1 MSTLLSLNVVQRI
14 LNEETE
20 VCGLS
25 LRLFVSW
32 EYARHLFL
40 KVLLDLG
47 RDIIRG
53 VIQNSVRIT
62 LGNISNHGRDVD
74 IVVNSYLLPLIDEVL
89 FEIDRILLCVT
100 LTLAG
105 LRLLLL
111 LYILVSSHLIGFDLL
126 LLVNRLLFSRVY
138 FVNRRLLMPERR

>member
-1 MSTLLSLNVVQRI
+1 M
-14 LNEETE
+14 
-20 VCGLS
+20 
-25 LRLFVSW
+25 
-32 EYARHLFL
+32 